1 MNDSRPVIGWRE
13 WISLPD
19 HGISAMKVKVD
30 TGARTSSLHAEHIE
44 IHDDDGVRTVRFT
57 CRPWQ
62 RSDADAVTIE
72 LPLLSEE
79 QVRSSNG
86 AVELR
91 PVVALSMRL
100 SGVRWQSPVTLTDR
114 SDMGFRMLLGRT
126 SMAGRFLVDPS
137 ASYLAGRATPELRR
151 RNRGKSPA

>member
-1 MNDSRPVIGWRE
+1 VNDSRPIIGWRE
-13 WISLPD
+13 WITLPD

-30 TGARTSSLHAEHIE
+30 TGARTSSLHAESIA
-44 IHDDDGVRTVRFT
+44 ITDDQARVVTFT
-57 CRPWQ
+57 TRPWQ
-62 RSDADAVTIE
+62 DSDADAVTIE

-91 PVVALSMRL
+91 PVVAIGLQL
-100 SGVRWQSPVTLTDR
+100 GDVHFQSPVTLTDR

-126 SMAGRFLVDPS
+126 AMAGRFLVDPS
-137 ASYLAGRATPELRR
+137 ASYLAGRATPDQRR
-151 RNRGKSPA
+151 RNRGKSPT